1 VPLAVVAD
9 APPPA
14 PVEDE
19 RVSEEVVVAEAA
31 AVEVE
36 PAAAAGDE
44 ADVEGARLVALNMA
58 LNGTSRDE
66 TAKYLA
72 DNFDLSDRAALL
84 DEVYAAVES

>member
-19 RVSEEVVVAEAA
+19 RVSEEVVVAE